1 MRVQVTRMPILV
13 LVTRSTWREYGDAL
27 RPLERIAP
35 HVFLT
40 VVDDSFYLKPLMR
53 YAVKQERPKL
63 KHAYGTI
70 QEHGSLRSY
79 SSHPS

>member
-1 MRVQVTRMPILV
+1 MRAQVTSMPILV
-13 LVTRSTWREYGDAL
+13 LVTRSTWREYGAAL

-40 VVDDSFYLKPLMR
+40 VVDDTFYLKPLMR
-53 YAVKQERPKL
+53 YNVKQERPKL

-70 QEHGSLRSY
+70 QVDGSLSSY
-79 SSHPS
+79 PLHPW